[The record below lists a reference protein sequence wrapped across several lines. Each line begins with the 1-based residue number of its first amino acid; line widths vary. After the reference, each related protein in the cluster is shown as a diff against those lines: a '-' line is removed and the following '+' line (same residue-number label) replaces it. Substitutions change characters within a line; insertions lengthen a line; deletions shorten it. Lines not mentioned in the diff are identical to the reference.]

1 MPKAKHIA
9 SSAVS
14 KTVSIGISLT
24 SESRKQSFAK
34 SDIHIPNLCRQHYHS
49 RNANTRKLLQQ
60 LQIKLFHPWEREH
73 PNGHYSEDLIR
84 LILSFEM
91 LLKINEN

>member
-1 MPKAKHIA
+1 MFIF
-9 SSAVS
+9 
-14 KTVSIGISLT
+14 IIISLT

-60 LQIKLFHPWEREH
+60 LQIKQFHPWEGEH

-91 LLKINEN
+91 ILWTNKKLNVFL